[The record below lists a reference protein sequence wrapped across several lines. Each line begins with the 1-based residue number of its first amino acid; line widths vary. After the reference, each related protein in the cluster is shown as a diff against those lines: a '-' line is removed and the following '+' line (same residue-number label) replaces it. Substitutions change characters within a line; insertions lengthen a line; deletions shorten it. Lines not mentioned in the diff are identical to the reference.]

1 MSNRVSYAKP
11 SRLNS
16 VTVTLLLLA
25 VAGGYWMWRFFPAYF
40 DAWSVDHLLK
50 EASSTMYRLNRLKE
64 PMRTNEMKATLD
76 KLRADIIKKGNVTDP
91 DLDVQLEIDGNL
103 AAVSANYSLTVV
115 LAPSNKKVVLN
126 FHRKETAN
134 VKAVNWD

>member
-1 MSNRVSYAKP
+1 VSNRVSYAKP
-11 SRLNS
+11 SRFNS
-16 VTVTLLLLA
+16 VTITLLLLA
-25 VAGGYWMWRFFPAYF
+25 IAGGYWMWRFFPAYF

-64 PMRTNEMKATLD
+64 PLRTTEMKKSLD
-76 KLRADIIKKGNVTDP
+76 KLRVDIMKKGNVTDP

-103 AAVSANYSLTVV
+103 ATVTATYQLTVV
-115 LAPSNKKVVLN
+115 LAPSNKKVVLHMN
-126 FHRKETAN
+126 RRETAN